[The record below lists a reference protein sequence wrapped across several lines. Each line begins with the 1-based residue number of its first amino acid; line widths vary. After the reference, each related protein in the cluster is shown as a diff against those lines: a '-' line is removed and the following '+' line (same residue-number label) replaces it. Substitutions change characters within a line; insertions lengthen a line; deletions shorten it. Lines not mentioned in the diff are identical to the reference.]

1 MAKEEISSLQPS
13 RCVLKKETSSP
24 HPLLQDAARPSVT
37 VVVHTIGGE
46 SILGPREYPS
56 TVTLS
61 QLQGD
66 IMATPAARSSG
77 AFHAKLIYG
86 DRVLRGDT
94 SIISGLETLSLSCVL
109 LREVRISAEWR
120 SPYRD
125 WIQSWR
131 LKVTPLVDNSRAAV
145 EEWLLPKNSA
155 GESVEPAT
163 LQEMSGEAILAE
175 CRMAESDLEKE
186 DWELFKALMQQAG
199 SGQCVH
205 WPPFSYISGWKA
217 VIAGHGVE
225 WILEKGF

>member
-1 MAKEEISSLQPS
+1 
-13 RCVLKKETSSP
+13 
-24 HPLLQDAARPSVT
+24 
-37 VVVHTIGGE
+37 
-46 SILGPREYPS
+46 
-56 TVTLS
+56 
-61 QLQGD
+61 
-66 IMATPAARSSG
+66 MATPAARSSG

-94 SIISGLETLSLSCVL
+94 RIISGLETLSLSCVL

-145 EEWLLPKNSA
+145 EDWLLPKNST
-155 GESVEPAT
+155 GETVEPAT
-163 LQEMSGEAILAE
+163 LLRSRLLTCLAEMSGEAILAE
-175 CRMAESDLEKE
+175 CRMAESDMEKE

-199 SGQCVH
+199 PGQCVH